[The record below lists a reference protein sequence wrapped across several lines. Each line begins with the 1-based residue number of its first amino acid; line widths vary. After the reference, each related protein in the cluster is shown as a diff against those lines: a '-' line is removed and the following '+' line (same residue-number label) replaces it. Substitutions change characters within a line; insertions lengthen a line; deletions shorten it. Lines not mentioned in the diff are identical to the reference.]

1 MSESDPA
8 GGEPE
13 LKESLRNLDRLLE
26 HRVRL
31 AITVLLRRYNE
42 LSFSRIKELTEETDG
57 NLGANLRRLEDAGYL
72 NARKEFV
79 DRKPVTWY
87 SLTRAGRKA
96 LKAHL
101 DALDDLLKDIRG

>member
-1 MSESDPA
+1 MSETEPA
-8 GGEPE
+8 GADPE
-13 LKESLRNLDRLLE
+13 LKESLQNLDRLLE

-57 NLGANLRRLEDAGYL
+57 NLGANLRKLEDAGYL

-79 DRKPVTWY
+79 ERKPVTWY
-87 SLTRAGRKA
+87 SLTKVGRKA
-96 LKAHL
+96 LKAHM
-101 DALDDLLKDIRG
+101 DALAELLGGNGG